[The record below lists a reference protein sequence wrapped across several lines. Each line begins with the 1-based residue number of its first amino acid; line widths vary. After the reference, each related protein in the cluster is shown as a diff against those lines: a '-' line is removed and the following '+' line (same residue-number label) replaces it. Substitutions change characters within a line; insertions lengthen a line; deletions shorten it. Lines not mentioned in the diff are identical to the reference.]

1 MVNVFGLID
10 DIVPLEERQVETDT
24 GPQDSNPSIPA
35 NEVQSQAFD
44 KRKTLLIRILHFTFI
59 TIPKN
64 IGRFILDMFGR
75 DKATDITAIIL
86 GYIVVLI
93 VVLIIKGIINPDDV
107 LNMLKDTWRFFFPA
121 K

>member
-1 MVNVFGLID
+1 
-10 DIVPLEERQVETDT
+10 
-24 GPQDSNPSIPA
+24 
-35 NEVQSQAFD
+35 
-44 KRKTLLIRILHFTFI
+44 
-59 TIPKN
+59 
-64 IGRFILDMFGR
+64 MFGR